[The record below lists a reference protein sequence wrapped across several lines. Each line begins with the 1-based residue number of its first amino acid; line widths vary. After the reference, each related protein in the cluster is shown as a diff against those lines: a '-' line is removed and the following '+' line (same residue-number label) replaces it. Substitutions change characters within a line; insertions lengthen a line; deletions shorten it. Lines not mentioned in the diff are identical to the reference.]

1 MHRTAIAAALLLAI
15 AAPAS
20 AADFS
25 AAKALCADGIAA
37 KFGKTLD
44 GADIKLVK
52 GRQGAGTQ
60 VTVTVSFP
68 DGVAST
74 AQCKVKQGEVAS
86 LEVVS

>member
-1 MHRTAIAAALLLAI
+1 MLKTAIAAAVLLAI

-20 AADFS
+20 AADFND
-25 AAKALCADGIAA
+25 AKALCASGIAA
-37 KFGKTLD
+37 KLGKTLE
-44 GADIKLVK
+44 GANVKLVK